1 MNRPSWDETW
11 MTVAE
16 TVAKRARCSRAQ
28 IGAVIIDTN
37 NRVCA
42 TGYNG
47 PAATYPEKGECINW
61 CPRAKGE
68 SPLDNLYDA
77 CPSIHAEGNALL
89 YSESSAIKGGT
100 IYVTAPPC
108 MQCAKLISNSG
119 LRRVVANM
127 SERDF
132 HRRPE
137 EVIAFLNSCGITVD
151 IVNKTDLF

>member
-1 MNRPSWDETW
+1 

-16 TVAKRARCSRAQ
+16 TVAKRARCSRAT
-28 IGAVIIDTN
+28 IGAVIVDHN

-47 PAATYPEKGECINW
+47 PASGYPEKGECINW
-61 CPRAKGE
+61 CPRAKG
-68 SPLDNLYDA
+68 SAPLDNLYDE

-89 YSESSAIKGGT
+89 YVDRSSVEGGT

-119 LRRVVANM
+119 LKRVVCISNEKDA
-127 SERDF
+127 
-132 HRRPE
+132 HRKPE
-137 EVIAFLNSCGITVD
+137 TVIAFLNKCGITVD
-151 IVNKTDLF
+151 VLN